1 MHQALLMVKDEK
13 MALRKASLKYGIPKS
28 TLFDHYSGKV
38 KGCKRG
44 PSTVVEE
51 DKLAQWAINMS
62 EIDYGYTRE
71 QVIEMVKTILE
82 GKIHIHLLTINQ
94 AVWFPST
101 ASSSIA

>member
-1 MHQALLMVKDEK
+1 MVKDEK

-44 PSTVVEE
+44 PSTVLSEVEE

-62 EIDYGYTRE
+62 EIDYGRTRE

-82 GKIHIHLLTINQ
+82 GKIHIHLLTIDQ